1 MFAKCLQSH
10 LKNRLDNIHRSAR
23 NFLLSSFISFS
34 SLLAKNKRPV
44 SNCFE
49 TSLVFTIPAVPLKLR
64 GKSRTSFRLQQ
75 ALCTHAAYAEAPT
88 HSALGRFSSE
98 GMGYFETSLPGFHRP
113 RLSVWPCFKSV
124 FVIAFP
130 IQFCFLFQ
138 IEVLNLQ
145 ESFVYFKIFKPISW
159 SKRPAECRSRLIQ
172 RFPNLIFWKT
182 GCRGGAA
189 EMPRSTALP
198 HLHTRRV
205 GKRLKKKSIILFD
218 HTNRICIDI
227 TEHIL
232 YPVRDLV
239 APDVLHWRILPHW
252 PFVSLNPVRSLV
264 INDMERLFQ
273 LSAQ

>member
-49 TSLVFTIPAVPLKLR
+49 TGLVFTIPAVPLKLR
-64 GKSRTSFRLQQ
+64 GGSRTSFRLQQ

-124 FVIAFP
+124 FVIAFS
-130 IQFCFLFQ
+130 IQFCL
-138 IEVLNLQ
+138 LYRNLRHL
-145 ESFVYFKIFKPISW
+145 SSP
-159 SKRPAECRSRLIQ
+159 L
-172 RFPNLIFWKT
+172 L
-182 GCRGGAA
+182 
-189 EMPRSTALP
+189 MAL
-198 HLHTRRV
+198 
-205 GKRLKKKSIILFD
+205 
-218 HTNRICIDI
+218 
-227 TEHIL
+227 
-232 YPVRDLV
+232 
-239 APDVLHWRILPHW
+239 
-252 PFVSLNPVRSLV
+252 
-264 INDMERLFQ
+264 Q
-273 LSAQ
+273 